1 MMIAHLQKASF
12 IDYPGKIASM
22 LFCPFCNLRCP
33 FCHNPE
39 LCFFKGD
46 FVNEKDVLSF
56 LESRIGKIEAV
67 VITGGEPTLQD
78 DLPDFINKVK
88 QIGYLVKL
96 DTNAHNPE
104 ALAKCL
110 DLADVIAID
119 LKLLVINM

>member
-1 MMIAHLQKASF
+1 
-12 IDYPGKIASM
+12 
-22 LFCPFCNLRCP
+22 
-33 FCHNPE
+33 
-39 LCFFKGD
+39 
-46 FVNEKDVLSF
+46 
-56 LESRIGKIEAV
+56 V

-119 LKLLVINM
+119 LKATCDKYVTFGGNCQKLKNRSKC